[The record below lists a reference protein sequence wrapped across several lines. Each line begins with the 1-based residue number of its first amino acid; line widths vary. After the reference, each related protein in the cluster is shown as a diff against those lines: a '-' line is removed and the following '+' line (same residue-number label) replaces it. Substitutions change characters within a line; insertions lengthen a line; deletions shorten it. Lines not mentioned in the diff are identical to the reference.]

1 MAPPAFG
8 LPVFDALRLAGVALD
23 VQAAPRLGA
32 AAIRQRQDERLRAL
46 LAAARLRSRLWR
58 ELLPVPPPERDGA
71 IDLRTL
77 PIVHKAQLMRRFDD
91 WIGDPEIE
99 LPALRRFM
107 AEPANI
113 GSAFLGRYIVW
124 ESSGTSGLPGIF
136 VQDAQAMA
144 VNDAL
149 EGVRRA
155 VAQPWRRT
163 FDPLYLS
170 ERMAFV
176 GATGGHFASVVSIER
191 LRRLNPW
198 MRAAFHS
205 LSILQPTRALVAELN
220 ALAPTIL
227 ASYPTGIALLA
238 EQARAGAL
246 RVRPSEIWTGGETLS
261 AAVREFAEQ
270 AFGCRVRDSYGAS
283 EFLSIASECNHGR
296 LHANADWV
304 ILEPVDEHARPV
316 PPGVASH
323 TTLLTNLANH
333 VQPLIRYDLG
343 DSLRIVP
350 APCACGSPLPVIEV
364 QGRHDDTLRLRDARG
379 HCATWLPLALSTLLE
394 EDAGVCDFQL
404 LQRDARTLALR
415 VGASGAEGRRA
426 LARCSEALRALAA
439 RDGLPGLRFVEE
451 PDLPLVHGSSGKVQR
466 VIAATPPSPRA
477 RRAPPPPP
485 GR

>member
-58 ELLPVPPPERDGA
+58 DLLPASLPGRDGA
-71 IDLRTL
+71 IDLRAL

-170 ERMAFV
+170 ERLVFV
-176 GATGGHFASVVSIER
+176 GATGGHFASVVSVER

-198 MRAAFHS
+198 MGMAYHT
-205 LSILQPTRALVAELN
+205 LSIMRPTLEIVAELN
-220 ALAPTIL
+220 ALQPTIL
-227 ASYPTGIALLA
+227 VSYPTAVALLA
-238 EQARAGAL
+238 DQARAGAL
-246 RVRPSEIWTGGETLS
+246 QIKPDEIWIGGETLT
-261 AAVREFAEQ
+261 ADVRRHVEAT
-270 AFGCRVRDSYGAS
+270 FGCHVRNSYGAS
-283 EFLSIASECNHGR
+283 EFLSIGWECAHGAM
-296 LHANADWV
+296 HANTDWC
-304 ILEPVDEHARPV
+304 ILEPVDERMQPV
-316 PPGVASH
+316 APGAVSH

-333 VQPLIRYDLG
+333 LQPLIRYDLG
-343 DSLRIVP
+343 DRLRVLP
-350 APCACGSPLPVIEV
+350 GACACGSPLPVIEV
-364 QGRHDDTLRLRDARG
+364 QGRQDDPLVWRDARG
-379 HCATWLPLALSTLLE
+379 ASVSWLPLALSTLLE
-394 EDAGVCDFQL
+394 EECGVFDFQL
-404 LQRDARTLALR
+404 RQQDDRTLCLR
-415 VGASGAEGRRA
+415 VGLDGDAAHDALTRCHRSLTA
-426 LARCSEALRALAA
+426 LAK
-439 RDGLPGLRFVEE
+439 RDRVPGLRIVMEHGQ
-451 PDLPLVHGSSGKVQR
+451 PLLRGSSGKVKR
-466 VIAATPPSPRA
+466 VIGDAHRIKAQR
-477 RRAPPPPP
+477 
-485 GR
+485 